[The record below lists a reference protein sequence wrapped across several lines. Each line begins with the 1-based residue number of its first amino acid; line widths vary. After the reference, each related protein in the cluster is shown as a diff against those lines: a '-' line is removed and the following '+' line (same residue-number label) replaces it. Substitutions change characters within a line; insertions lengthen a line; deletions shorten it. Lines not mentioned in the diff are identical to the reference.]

1 MAARAEA
8 VVAGEAADRTGDILD
23 VGVTTIGP
31 RVVGD
36 GIGD

>member
-8 VVAGEAADRTGDILD
+8 VVDGEAPDRTGDTFD

-31 RVVGD
+31 RAVGD